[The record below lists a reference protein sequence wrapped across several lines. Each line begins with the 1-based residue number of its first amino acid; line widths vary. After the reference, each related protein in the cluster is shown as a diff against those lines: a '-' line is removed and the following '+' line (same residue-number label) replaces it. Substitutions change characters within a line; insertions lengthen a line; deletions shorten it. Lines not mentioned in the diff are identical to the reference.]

1 MPLTTVEYIILGI
14 ILLIAVASIVFAVD
28 SFRRR
33 LS

>member
-14 ILLIAVASIVFAVD
+14 ILLIAVASIVFAVG

>member
-1 MPLTTVEYIILGI
+1 MPLTTVEYIIIGV
-14 ILLIAVASIVFAVD
+14 ILLIVVASIVFAVD